1 MSDFRFNKQRY
12 VDPKELGMADVP
24 CNAIKTSSTLDI
36 TGANKLTLLCFFT
49 RVAGTGNIDLVVDAY
64 DVYKNDWVILQ
75 ATATAAGVVTMSDA
89 VYRKATGS
97 VSQKYEIRLT
107 DLNFTKIRIRLNAAV
122 AAAGA
127 SDLLDVAAIVS
138 YSN

>member
-1 MSDFRFNKQRY
+1 MTDFRFNKQRY

-36 TGANKLTLLCFFT
+36 TGANRITLLCFFT
-49 RVAGTGNIDLVVDAY
+49 RVAGTGNIDLAVDAY
-64 DVYKNDWVILQ
+64 DPYKNDWVKLNFSSV
-75 ATATAAGVVTMSDA
+75 AAGVNTLTDGLH
-89 VYRKATGS
+89 RKATAS
-97 VSQKYEIRLT
+97 ASQKWEVRIT
-107 DLNFTKIRIRLNAAV
+107 DLNFNKIRVRLDSAC